1 MSDKKTN
8 KIGSRIA
15 RARMDAGY
23 TQAKV
28 AEKLGVSFQAVSLWE
43 NEKSIPDIYNLLEL
57 AKLLEV
63 SVSSLVE
70 DRGDYVFTTTKNIFE
85 WDHMATFVKHTAKA
99 NKMVNTLKALP
110 FAVKAHEGQTRK
122 KSDIPYI
129 YHPLNMACHA
139 FAMNIKDDAIIAA
152 ILLHDVVE
160 DTKYT
165 LDDLPVDDETKL
177 LVKLMTREKDGGE
190 SREENME
197 KYFDGL
203 ASNPKAALIKCIDRC
218 NNITTMSWGLSR
230 KKIYRTI
237 KETEQYVFPLLQV
250 IKDTSEYN
258 DAAWLLK
265 YQIESMLDIYKRLM

>member
-15 RARMDAGY
+15 RARKDAGL
-23 TQAKV
+23 TQADV
-28 AEKLGVSFQAVSLWE
+28 ADELNISYQAVSLWE
-43 NEKSIPDIYNLLEL
+43 NEKAIPDIYNLLEL

-70 DRGDYVFTTTKNIFE
+70 DHGDYTFTTRKNIFE
-85 WDHMATFVKHTAKA
+85 WDHMATFVKHAAKA
-99 NKMVNTLKALP
+99 NKMMNTQKALT
-110 FAVKAHEGQTRK
+110 FALKAHEGQTRK

-139 FAMNIKDDAIIAA
+139 LAMNIKDDAVIAA

-160 DTKYT
+160 DCGYT
-165 LDDLPVDDETKL
+165 YDDLPVDDEVKN
-177 LVKLMTREKDGGE
+177 LVKLMTHQKDDGN
-190 SREENME
+190 RDKMM
-197 KYFDGL
+197 KAYFKGL
-203 ASNPKAALIKCIDRC
+203 ASDPKAALIKCIDRC

-230 KKIYRTI
+230 ERIYRTI
-237 KETEQYVFPLLQV
+237 METEKYIFPLLQV
-250 IKDTSEYN
+250 IKDTPEYN

-265 YQIESMLDIYKRLM
+265 YQIESTLDIYKRLM

>member
-15 RARMDAGY
+15 RARKDAGL
-23 TQAKV
+23 TQAQV
-28 AEKLGVSFQAVSLWE
+28 ADELNISYQAVSLWE
-43 NEKSIPDIYNLLEL
+43 NEKAIPDIYNLLEL

-70 DRGDYVFTTTKNIFE
+70 DRGDYVFTTNKTFFE
-85 WDHMATFVKHTAKA
+85 WDHMATFVKHAAKA
-99 NKMVNTLKALP
+99 NNMLNTLKALP
-110 FAVKAHEGQTRK
+110 FALKAHEGQTRK

-139 FAMNIKDDAIIAA
+139 LAMNIKDDAVVAA

-160 DTKYT
+160 DCGYT
-165 LDDLPVDDETKL
+165 YDDLPVDDEVKN
-177 LVKLMTREKDGGE
+177 LVKLMTHQKDDGNRDE
-190 SREENME
+190 IMKE
-197 KYFDGL
+197 YFNGL
-203 ASNPKAALIKCIDRC
+203 KSNPKAALIKCIDRC

-230 KKIYRTI
+230 ERIYRTI
-237 KETEQYVFPLLQV
+237 METEKYIFPLLQV
-250 IKDTSEYN
+250 IKDTPEYN

-265 YQIESMLDIYKRLM
+265 YQIESTLDIYKRLM

>member
-15 RARMDAGY
+15 KARKDAGL
-23 TQAKV
+23 TQAEV
-28 AEKLGVSFQAVSLWE
+28 ADKLDISYQAVSLWE
-43 NEKSIPDIYNLLEL
+43 NEKAIPDIYNLLEL

-70 DRGDYVFTTTKNIFE
+70 DRGDYTFTTRKSIFE

-99 NKMVNTLKALP
+99 NKMMNTQKALS
-110 FAVKAHEGQTRK
+110 FALKAHEGQTRK

-139 FAMNIKDDAIIAA
+139 LAMNIRDDVIIAA

-160 DTKYT
+160 DCGYT
-165 LDDLPVDDETKL
+165 SDDLPVDDEVKN
-177 LVKLMTREKDGGE
+177 LVKLMTHQKDEGN
-190 SREENME
+190 RDKIM
-197 KYFDGL
+197 KAYFKGL
-203 ASNPKAALIKCIDRC
+203 ASDPRAALIKCIDRC

-230 KKIYRTI
+230 ERIYRTI
-237 KETEQYVFPLLQV
+237 METEKYIFPLLQV
-250 IKDTSEYN
+250 IKDTPEYN

-265 YQIESMLDIYKRLM
+265 YQIESTLDIYKRLM

>member
-15 RARMDAGY
+15 KARKDAGL
-23 TQAKV
+23 TQADV
-28 AEKLGVSFQAVSLWE
+28 ADELNISYQAVSLWE
-43 NEKSIPDIYNLLEL
+43 NEKAVPDIYNLLEL

-70 DRGDYVFTTTKNIFE
+70 DRGEYIFTTRKNIFE
-85 WDHMATFVKHTAKA
+85 WDHMATFVKHAAKA
-99 NKMVNTLKALP
+99 NKMPNTQKALGL
-110 FAVKAHEGQTRK
+110 ALKAHEGQTRK

-139 FAMNIKDDAIIAA
+139 LAMNIKDDAVIAA

-160 DTKYT
+160 DCGYT
-165 LDDLPVDDETKL
+165 YDDLPVDDEVKN
-177 LVKLMTREKDGGE
+177 LVSLMTHKKGNGK
-190 SREENME
+190 NMDE
-197 KYFDGL
+197 TMKPYFKAL

-230 KKIYRTI
+230 DRIYRTI
-237 KETEQYVFPLLQV
+237 METEKYIFPLLQV
-250 IKDTSEYN
+250 IKDTPEYN
-258 DAAWLLK
+258 DVAWLLK
-265 YQIESMLDIYKRLM
+265 YQIESILDIYKRLM

>member
-15 RARMDAGY
+15 RARKDAGL
-23 TQAKV
+23 TQADV
-28 AEKLGVSFQAVSLWE
+28 ADELNISYQAVSLWE
-43 NEKSIPDIYNLLEL
+43 NEKAIPDIYNLLEL

-70 DRGDYVFTTTKNIFE
+70 DHGDYTFTTRKNIFE
-85 WDHMATFVKHTAKA
+85 WDHMATFVKHAAKA
-99 NKMVNTLKALP
+99 NKMMNTQKALT
-110 FAVKAHEGQTRK
+110 FALKAHEGQTRK

-139 FAMNIKDDAIIAA
+139 LAMNIKDDVIIAA

-160 DTKYT
+160 DCGYT
-165 LDDLPVDDETKL
+165 SDDLPVDDEVKN
-177 LVKLMTREKDGGE
+177 LVKLMTHQKDDGN
-190 SREENME
+190 RDKMM
-197 KYFDGL
+197 KAYFKGL
-203 ASNPKAALIKCIDRC
+203 ASDPKAALIKCIDRC

-230 KKIYRTI
+230 ERIYRTI
-237 KETEQYVFPLLQV
+237 METEKYIFPLLQV
-250 IKDTSEYN
+250 IKDTPEYN

-265 YQIESMLDIYKRLM
+265 YQIESTLDIYKRLM

>member
-8 KIGSRIA
+8 KIGQRIA
-15 RARMDAGY
+15 KARKDAGL
-23 TQAKV
+23 TQAEV
-28 AEKLGVSFQAVSLWE
+28 ADKLNISYQAVSLWE
-43 NEKSIPDIYNLLEL
+43 NEKAIPDIYNLLEL

-70 DRGDYVFTTTKNIFE
+70 DRGDYTFTTRKNIFE

-99 NKMVNTLKALP
+99 NKMMNTQKALG
-110 FAVKAHEGQTRK
+110 FALKAHEGQTRK

-139 FAMNIKDDAIIAA
+139 LAMNIKDDVIIAA

-160 DTKYT
+160 DCEYT
-165 LDDLPVDDETKL
+165 YDDLPVDDEVKN
-177 LVKLMTREKDGGE
+177 LVKLMTHQKDDDN
-190 SREENME
+190 RDKMM
-197 KYFDGL
+197 KAYFKGL
-203 ASNPKAALIKCIDRC
+203 ASDPRAALIKCIDRC

-230 KKIYRTI
+230 ERIYRTI
-237 KETEQYVFPLLQV
+237 METEKYIFPLLQV
-250 IKDTSEYN
+250 IKDTPEYN

-265 YQIESMLDIYKRLM
+265 YQIESTLDIYKRLM